1 MIYATLIAAAITITA
16 SIAGQSPQ
24 STNPAAAENKASTHK
39 PPVEIL
45 SHRISPEHYPILD
58 RENTLALPM
67 TAETGGLP
75 RMRNEPSSSYNRYDV
90 PPEEVRREQ
99 GRLRSFTRIVDNAQ
113 QVQAVVKNTGAKP
126 IEVVEWDF
134 AFPRYDNGQFISRYS
149 VTTKVGIKPG
159 GKKTLK
165 YRLPP
170 GAKRCEVGR
179 VIAGKHQPV
188 NRIEVVCAQN
198 FHYLPLLNLKQEQI
212 SIKRIEYSDGSI
224 WLKQ

>member
-1 MIYATLIAAAITITA
+1 MIFAILIACAITITA

-24 STNPAAAENKASTHK
+24 LTNPAGAENKASADK

-58 RENTLALPM
+58 RENTMAIPM
-67 TAETGGLP
+67 TAENGGLP
-75 RMRNEPSSSYNRYDV
+75 RVRNELSPSYNRFND
-90 PPEEVRREQ
+90 PPDERRAQ
-99 GRLRSFTRIVDNAQ
+99 GRLRSFTRIVDNAKLV
-113 QVQAVVKNTGAKP
+113 QVVIRNTGAKP
-126 IEVVEWDF
+126 VQVVEWDF
-134 AFPRYDNGQFISRYS
+134 AFPRYKNGQYLSRYS

-179 VIAGKHQPV
+179 VIAGSNQQV

-198 FHYLPLLNLKQEQI
+198 FHYPSLLNLKQETI
-212 SIKRIEYSDGSI
+212 SIKRIEYADGSI

>member
-1 MIYATLIAAAITITA
+1 MIFAILIACAITITS

-24 STNPAAAENKASTHK
+24 LTNPAAAEKKASADK

-58 RENTLALPM
+58 RENTMAIPM
-67 TAETGGLP
+67 TAENGGLP
-75 RMRNEPSSSYNRYDV
+75 RVRNEPSPSYNRFND
-90 PPEEVRREQ
+90 PLDERRAQ
-99 GRLRSFTRIVDNAQ
+99 GRLRSFTRIVDNAKLV
-113 QVQAVVKNTGAKP
+113 QVVIRNTGAKP
-126 IEVVEWDF
+126 VQVVEWDF
-134 AFPRYDNGQFISRYS
+134 AFPRYENGQYLSRYS

-179 VIAGKHQPV
+179 VIAGSNQQV

-198 FHYLPLLNLKQEQI
+198 FHYPSLLNLKQELI
-212 SIKRIEYSDGSI
+212 SIKRIEYADGSI